1 MDRTEGRTTMSA
13 TAWSKLLRRTI
24 LLLAI
29 WFLVGPVM
37 GILLVE
43 PLNDL
48 SLGGIPLGF
57 WISQQ
62 GSIYVFIVLIFIYAW
77 MGDRLDAGSRPG
89 AADVPYDR
97 PEE

>member
-1 MDRTEGRTTMSA
+1 MDQEARRGSGVSSSWT
-13 TAWSKLLRRTI
+13 KVLRRTA

-43 PLNDL
+43 PLNEFT
-48 SLGGIPLGF
+48 LGGIPFGF

-62 GSIYVFIVLIFIYAW
+62 GSIYVFIVLIFVYAVL
-77 MGDRLDAGSRPG
+77 GDRSDRETHPG
-89 AADVPYDR
+89 ASGPSTGTEV
-97 PEE
+97 